1 MCLYRVG
8 HRSELVLLA
17 GKQTLEV
24 RKLRLW
30 CLTALPSSPNNGTGG
45 HGLTDSLGLKI
56 SDLEIVDSTATG
68 IVIQASVNFTNPTN
82 YSATVPFV
90 DISIE
95 KNGSTIGHAQV
106 TNAKIVPGQNTNIIA
121 RATWEPSVVG
131 GKKGEKIGQE
141 LLSQYISGY
150 NTTLTFRTNHDTIPH
165 NAGIGEALSKFN
177 VTIPTPRLSMPKDDD
192 GDDGPEDPSEP
203 EDTSPRFIKEA
214 TMHLLSSTAAF
225 TLLSPFKQT
234 TVYITTIN
242 ATAFYQP
249 IDPELEESAVGK
261 ILYDGSFAVRP
272 GESHSPRLPVDW
284 DLGGVGYE
292 AVRRALGG
300 TLKVRAEADVGV
312 RIGEYAVGV
321 WFRGSGI
328 GAGVRL

>member
-1 MCLYRVG
+1 LKVG
-8 HRSELVLLA
+8 
-17 GKQTLEV
+17 
-24 RKLRLW
+24 
-30 CLTALPSSPNNGTGG
+30 N
-45 HGLTDSLGLKI
+45 
-56 SDLEIVDSTATG
+56 LEIVDTTATG
-68 IVIQASVNFTNPTN
+68 LVIQASVNFTNPTN

-106 TNAKIVPGQNTNIIA
+106 TNATIVPGRNTNIIA
-121 RATWEPSVVG
+121 RAQWEPSVVG
-131 GKKGEKIGQE
+131 GREGERIGKE

-150 NTTLTFRTNHDTIPH
+150 TTLTFRTNRDTIPH

-177 VTIPTPRLSMPKDDD
+177 VTIDTPRLSMPKDDED
-192 GDDGPEDPSEP
+192 EPEDPTDPDVPKDE
-203 EDTSPRFIKEA
+203 SPRFIKEA

-234 TVYITTIN
+234 TIYITTIN

-249 IDPELEESAVGK
+249 EDPELEESAVGK
-261 ILYDGSFAVRP
+261 ILYDGSFAVGP

-312 RIGEYAVGV
+312 RIGKYAVKV
-321 WFRGSGI
+321 WFKGRGI
-328 GAGVRL
+328 GAGVKL